1 MRYPGTRVRALCT
14 DPSVSH
20 GDVVLDGGSYS
31 RTVEAAPPPPRMASS
46 VATLALRTIY
56 AQSARSL
63 TIRRP
68 AIAETVHS
76 Q

>member
-1 MRYPGTRVRALCT
+1 
-14 DPSVSH
+14 
-20 GDVVLDGGSYS
+20 VVLDGGSYP
-31 RTVEAAPPPPRMASS
+31 RTVEAAPQPQRIASS
-46 VATLALRTIY
+46 VAALAWRTIY
-56 AQSARSL
+56 AQSARGV